1 MMVTDHPVGFLATM
15 TVIIGNP
22 ITPFTSLPA
31 MPAQPSRVSVTSGKI
46 RHKLRSPRSRRDW
59 KGVSPAKTIT
69 FSPPA
74 SRFRKKIVPHNALW
88 CLNRDF
94 TIFND

>member
-31 MPAQPSRVSVTSGKI
+31 MPAQALAGFGDVRQNPPQAPLATEPSRLEGCVACKDDNILAACFKVQ
-46 RHKLRSPRSRRDW
+46 
-59 KGVSPAKTIT
+59 
-69 FSPPA
+69 
-74 SRFRKKIVPHNALW
+74 KKIVPHNALW